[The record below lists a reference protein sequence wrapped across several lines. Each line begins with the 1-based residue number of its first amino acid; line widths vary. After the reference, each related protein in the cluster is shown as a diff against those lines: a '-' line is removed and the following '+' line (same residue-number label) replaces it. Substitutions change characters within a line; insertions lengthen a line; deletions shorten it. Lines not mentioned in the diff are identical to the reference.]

1 MGRDQRDTQTS
12 TESRSRALSAFTV
25 ELDIYSGPYEGL
37 LALILKDELEIFE
50 VPLRELVSL
59 YRSANPPGE
68 SPGEEKEALERD
80 TDFVDSATS
89 LVLLKGRSLAP
100 VSEHEEEEAGEG
112 NLSPQELEERLV
124 SYLKI
129 KRGAEALGERLK
141 GNAGFYSSGHALH
154 PRPGRLRLS
163 SDRLARAARRAF
175 LRTAEPEVR
184 HLGPI
189 TVTVDELAAL
199 IRTSLTR
206 GPLSFEDLVRDMDRL
221 RSAVAFAA
229 ALSLASEGRANLS
242 QAEPFGPLTIEPAR

>member
-1 MGRDQRDTQTS
+1 MKRDRKDDQKS
-12 TESRSRALSAFTV
+12 TEPRGRALSAFTV
-25 ELDIYSGPYEGL
+25 ELDVYSGPYEGL
-37 LALILKDELEIFE
+37 LTLILKHELEIFE

-59 YRSANPPGE
+59 YRSENPPGG
-68 SPGEEKEALERD
+68 SPGEETEALERD

-100 VSEHEEEEAGEG
+100 IPEHEEEEADEG
-112 NLSPQELEERLV
+112 SLSPQELEERLV
-124 SYLKI
+124 TYLKI
-129 KRGAEALGERLK
+129 KRAAETLGERIK
-141 GNAGFYSSGHALH
+141 RNADLFPSGHTLH

-163 SDRLARAARRAF
+163 TERLAKAVSQAF
-175 LRTAEPEVR
+175 HRTAEPEVS

-189 TVTVDELAAL
+189 TVAVDELVAL
-199 IRTSLTR
+199 IRTSLAR

-229 ALSLASEGRANLS
+229 TLSLASEGHANLS